1 MIQVAPERLPG
12 IEIRFRPESKAV
24 VGERAAS
31 IPEDSGVDD
40 AADDLDDRL
49 MAPICVRGEQAEAV
63 AGAADV
69 GRRNGGMVVERFVI
83 SPKPPGRR

>member
-1 MIQVAPERLPG
+1 MIQVAAERVSG
-12 IEIRFRPESKAV
+12 IEIRLRPESKAV

-49 MAPICVRGEQAEAV
+49 IAPIRVRGEQAEAV
-63 AGAADV
+63 ASAADV
-69 GRRNGGMVVERFVI
+69 GKRNGGIVVERFVI
-83 SPKPPGRR
+83 APKPPDRR